1 MAYKETEN
9 QIRQYLHEGKTLAY
23 TARMTGVSVPT
34 VQRIK
39 RTMNDY
45 TEAKTASW
53 MSAKQKAE
61 WDYLHERYGK
71 RDNVKSDH
79 NRRLERL

>member
-1 MAYKETEN
+1 MAYKTPVETEN
-9 QIRQYLHEGKTLAY
+9 QIRQYLCEGKTLAY
-23 TARMTGVSVPT
+23 TAKLTGVSVST

-39 RTMNDY
+39 KTMNDY

-61 WDYLHERYGK
+61 WDAVTGK
-71 RDNVKSDH
+71 ILKMAH
-79 NRRLERL
+79 KRRL

>member
-1 MAYKETEN
+1 MAYKTPVETEN

-23 TARMTGVSVPT
+23 TTKLTGVSVPT

-39 RTMNDY
+39 KTMNDY

-53 MSAKQKAE
+53 MTAKQRAE

-71 RDNVKSDH
+71 KGQRKK
-79 NRRLERL
+79 RP